1 MKPEIPEL
9 REKLK
14 RKLNKSRYEHSL
26 SVSYTCICLAM
37 RYEYPLDT
45 AELAGLMH
53 DCAKCYDDEDI
64 IKRCEKHKIP
74 VSKEETMAPA
84 VLHAK
89 YGAWLAKEHYG
100 IKEPEILSAI
110 ACHTTGKPGMGT
122 LDKILYIADYIE
134 ARRDKAANLPQMRK
148 LAFEDL
154 DEALYQILKGTL
166 DYLDQRGCFADP
178 MTKETFEYYEKE
190 RRCNGSVVRNGKIG
204 ESSS

>member
-1 MKPEIPEL
+1 MKPEILEL

-26 SVSYTCICLAM
+26 SVSFTCVCLAM
-37 RYEYPLDT
+37 RYGYPLDT

-53 DCAKCYDDEDI
+53 DCAKCYDDEEI
-64 IKRCEKHKIP
+64 IRKCEKHKIP
-74 VSKEETMAPA
+74 VSNEEKMAPA

-89 YGAWLAKEHYG
+89 YGVWLAKDHYG
-100 IKEPEILSAI
+100 IKDPEILSAI
-110 ACHTTGKPGMGT
+110 ACHTTGKPEMGT

-134 ARRDKAANLPQMRK
+134 ARRDKAENLPQMRK

-166 DYLDQRGCFADP
+166 DYLEQKGCFVDP
-178 MTKETFEYYEKE
+178 MTRETFEYYDK
-190 RRCNGSVVRNGKIG
+190 RKAGTMHV
-204 ESSS
+204 